1 MKISYNKLKEY
12 ISLEETPEEVEK
24 LLTGCGLEVE
34 SIEVFETIKG
44 SLKGVVV
51 GEVITCE
58 QHPNAD
64 RLRKTTVNVG
74 GAELLSIVCGA
85 PNVAAGQKVLVAT
98 IGTTLYTS
106 AGEALKIEKSKIRGE
121 VSEGMICA
129 EDELGLGVS
138 HAGIIVLPEDT
149 TIGTPAAELYDIKTD
164 AIFEI
169 GLTANRGDAASHI
182 GVARDLSAL
191 LNRALTPQ
199 TYTENKLEIDPFKVI
214 VEQELDCPRYA
225 GVLIENI
232 SVKES
237 PTWLKNFLKSIGLNP
252 INNVVDATNYI
263 LHILGQPIHAF
274 DADKIKDKTIV
285 VKTAIAGTK
294 FTTLDKIERTFTGI
308 ELLICDSEKPLAIG
322 GVLGGLDSGV
332 SEDTKNI
339 FIESAYFNAASVR
352 KTAKTHGIST
362 DASFRFERGTDP
374 EGVVDALN
382 KTVALV
388 QEIAGGNIAS
398 RTYDLYPTKV
408 PATSLNF
415 SLTKMSSL
423 IGQHIPT
430 EEVKAIL
437 TNLGISIKEENG
449 DLLSLEIPARKSDV
463 TRQADVT
470 EEVLR
475 IYGLNQ
481 INFPDQMLSSQSM
494 SIENVYHQFK
504 NKISDL
510 LSSNGYYEMMTN
522 SLTSSSKI
530 ENKDEVVT
538 LLNPLSSELDSMRQ
552 SMLHSSLQ
560 AMSYNK
566 NRQIHNVLLYEFGK
580 TYFKTGE
587 SKYKEFQKLS
597 IIMGGNRENENFEGK
612 SREAGFYFMKSTLE
626 KILELAGLG
635 HAELV
640 QKSHSNIDENCVFVA
655 NNKEIAHFGFVNN
668 QLLKQYD
675 ISGKA
680 LFAEIDW
687 NALCKSFVKQKQ
699 TYVPVPKF
707 PSVKRDLAL
716 LVGDEVNFKQ
726 IADLIKQTERKLLQ
740 EVTIFDVYKG
750 KNIEEGKKSYAISL
764 KLFDPEKTLTDDI
777 VEKSINKILQRL
789 EKELE
794 VKIR

>member
-1 MKISYNKLKEY
+1 
-12 ISLEETPEEVEK
+12 
-24 LLTGCGLEVE
+24 
-34 SIEVFETIKG
+34 
-44 SLKGVVV
+44 
-51 GEVITCE
+51 
-58 QHPNAD
+58 
-64 RLRKTTVNVG
+64 
-74 GAELLSIVCGA
+74 
-85 PNVAAGQKVLVAT
+85 
-98 IGTTLYTS
+98 
-106 AGEALKIEKSKIRGE
+106 
-121 VSEGMICA
+121 
-129 EDELGLGVS
+129 
-138 HAGIIVLPEDT
+138 
-149 TIGTPAAELYDIKTD
+149 
-164 AIFEI
+164 
-169 GLTANRGDAASHI
+169 
-182 GVARDLSAL
+182 
-191 LNRALTPQ
+191 
-199 TYTENKLEIDPFKVI
+199 
-214 VEQELDCPRYA
+214 
-225 GVLIENI
+225 
-232 SVKES
+232 
-237 PTWLKNFLKSIGLNP
+237 
-252 INNVVDATNYI
+252 
-263 LHILGQPIHAF
+263 
-274 DADKIKDKTIV
+274 
-285 VKTAIAGTK
+285 KTAVAGTK

-332 SEDTKNI
+332 SESTTSI

-374 EGVVDALN
+374 EGVVEALN
-382 KTVALV
+382 KTVTLV
-388 QEIAGGNIAS
+388 QEIAGGTIAS
-398 RTYDLYPTKV
+398 KTYDLYPTKV

-415 SLTKMSSL
+415 SLQKMNSL
-423 IGQHIPT
+423 IGQEVPT
-430 EEVKAIL
+430 KEVKAIL
-437 TNLGISIKEENG
+437 TNLGIIITEENG
-449 DLLSLEIPARKSDV
+449 DILALEIPARKSDV

-494 SIENVYHQFK
+494 SVDNVYHQFK
-504 NKISDL
+504 NKVSDL

-522 SLTSSSKI
+522 SLTSSNKI

-538 LLNPLSSELDSMRQ
+538 LLNPLSNELDSMRQ

-597 IIMGGNRENENFEGK
+597 IIIGGNRENENFEGK
-612 SREAGFYFMKSTLE
+612 PREAGFYFMKSTLE
-626 KILELAGLG
+626 KILELAGFG
-635 HAELV
+635 NAELI
-640 QKSHSNIDENCVFVA
+640 QKTHTSLDENCVFIA

-668 QLLKQYD
+668 QLQKQYD
-675 ISGKA
+675 ITGKA

-716 LVGDEVNFKQ
+716 LVREEVTFKQ

-740 EVTIFDVYKG
+740 EVSIFDVYKG

-764 KLFDPEKTLTDDI
+764 KLFDAEKTLTDDI